1 MTESSF
7 RLKRSQKVKYSNA
20 MLKKKSCGQEAGGGR
35 VMSQIFGAT
44 TFCEPNYK

>member
-7 RLKRSQKVKYSNA
+7 RLKRSQKVEYSNA
-20 MLKKKSCGQEAGGGR
+20 MLKKKSCGQETGGSR

-44 TFCEPNYK
+44 TFSEPNYK